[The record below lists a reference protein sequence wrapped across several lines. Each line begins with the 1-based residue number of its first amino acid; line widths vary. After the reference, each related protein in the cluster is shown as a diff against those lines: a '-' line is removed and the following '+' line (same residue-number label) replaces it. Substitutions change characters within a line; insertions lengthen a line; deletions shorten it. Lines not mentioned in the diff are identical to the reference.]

1 MIQINIVFVYEVSL
15 SLSLCARALYSPH
28 ARGFV
33 CSGSAY
39 IGRRAQQVLRMKADK
54 IKKEEITP
62 FFSPL
67 SIPFVQFSLSKNVF
81 LPPTPR
87 RRLQR

>member
-1 MIQINIVFVYEVSL
+1 MIQINTVFVYEASL
-15 SLSLCARALYSPH
+15 SMCVSARALYSPH

-54 IKKEEITP
+54 IKKKEQMTA

-67 SIPFVQFSLSKNVF
+67 SIPFVKFSFSIF
-81 LPPTPR
+81 S
-87 RRLQR
+87 